1 MWTRSLIFLGAQLL
15 GAGLGFALHGA
26 WGALAGAAAVVWL
39 WFLVDLMRAG
49 RVLRW
54 LRDAPPG
61 PVPARV
67 GVWGEAVDRVQ
78 RLLRQREQQ
87 ATASDQRLGG
97 MLDALQ
103 ATPSGVLLLDDKSR
117 IVWCNHNAA
126 RHLSIDAQRD
136 VEQFIGNLLRDPDF
150 SAYLAG
156 GDWSR
161 ELVITTHGQSDGRAA
176 RLSIQL
182 CAYGVGQKLMLTR
195 DVTAAEQAE
204 SMRRD
209 FVANVSHEIRTPLT
223 VLAGFVETLQ
233 TLPLEEQEQSRYLAL
248 MAQQA
253 QRMQRVVE
261 GLLALSR
268 LEASPPPGLAEWMP
282 VGALLERCEQE
293 AGALAAV
300 MGLRQSLRFPRF
312 SQPEDAGE
320 IASGGAEL
328 HSALSNLVGNA
339 VRYTPADGS
348 IEVEWTWQPG
358 GDAVFRVRDTGPGI
372 DAEHLP
378 RITERF
384 YRVDRSRSRDTG
396 GTGLGLAIV
405 KHVVQRHGAQLV
417 VESTPGRGST
427 FSIRFPAFRL
437 RRAGILEA

>member
-136 VEQFIGNLLRDPDF
+136 AGH
-150 SAYLAG
+150 AYIA
-156 GDWSR
+156 S
-161 ELVITTHGQSDGRAA
+161 QRACP
-176 RLSIQL
+176 SS
-182 CAYGVGQKLMLTR
+182 CVLT
-195 DVTAAEQAE
+195 
-204 SMRRD
+204 
-209 FVANVSHEIRTPLT
+209 
-223 VLAGFVETLQ
+223 
-233 TLPLEEQEQSRYLAL
+233 
-248 MAQQA
+248 
-253 QRMQRVVE
+253 
-261 GLLALSR
+261 
-268 LEASPPPGLAEWMP
+268 
-282 VGALLERCEQE
+282 
-293 AGALAAV
+293 ALARSSCSRA
-300 MGLRQSLRFPRF
+300 MSRR
-312 SQPEDAGE
+312 
-320 IASGGAEL
+320 
-328 HSALSNLVGNA
+328 
-339 VRYTPADGS
+339 
-348 IEVEWTWQPG
+348 
-358 GDAVFRVRDTGPGI
+358 
-372 DAEHLP
+372 
-378 RITERF
+378 
-384 YRVDRSRSRDTG
+384 RSRPSPCGATLSPMSRTKS
-396 GTGLGLAIV
+396 A
-405 KHVVQRHGAQLV
+405 
-417 VESTPGRGST
+417 
-427 FSIRFPAFRL
+427 
-437 RRAGILEA
+437 RR

>member
-161 ELVITTHGQSDGRAA
+161 
-176 RLSIQL
+176 
-182 CAYGVGQKLMLTR
+182 
-195 DVTAAEQAE
+195 
-204 SMRRD
+204 
-209 FVANVSHEIRTPLT
+209 
-223 VLAGFVETLQ
+223 
-233 TLPLEEQEQSRYLAL
+233 
-248 MAQQA
+248 
-253 QRMQRVVE
+253 
-261 GLLALSR
+261 
-268 LEASPPPGLAEWMP
+268 
-282 VGALLERCEQE
+282 
-293 AGALAAV
+293 
-300 MGLRQSLRFPRF
+300 
-312 SQPEDAGE
+312 
-320 IASGGAEL
+320 
-328 HSALSNLVGNA
+328 
-339 VRYTPADGS
+339 
-348 IEVEWTWQPG
+348 
-358 GDAVFRVRDTGPGI
+358 
-372 DAEHLP
+372 
-378 RITERF
+378 
-384 YRVDRSRSRDTG
+384 
-396 GTGLGLAIV
+396 
-405 KHVVQRHGAQLV
+405 
-417 VESTPGRGST
+417 
-427 FSIRFPAFRL
+427 
-437 RRAGILEA
+437 